1 MSKFNWGR
9 GLLALVALVTAAV
22 FSAPE
27 VFVAQ
32 ARAQASGA
40 IIRSIDVQGNR
51 RIEDESV
58 RSYMKI
64 APGQRYNARLVDE
77 SLKALFATG
86 LFSDVTIRRR
96 GSSLVVK
103 VVENPI
109 INRVAFEGNRKLKDK
124 DLKSII
130 EMRPRTVFTRAKVQ
144 SDVRR
149 ITEQYR
155 RTGRFTAHVEP
166 KVIRRPQDR
175 VDLVYEITEGPET
188 NVVNINFIG
197 NKVFSDRRLRS
208 VISTSEYSWWN
219 FLSDSDRYDPDRLNF
234 DRELLRRYYLKKGY
248 ADFKVIS
255 AVAELD
261 RDQKNFLV
269 TFTVEEGEH
278 YKFGEIE
285 LDSGI
290 SELDPEILRKEVKT
304 RQGRSYNAAKIDK
317 TVEGITL
324 EAGRK
329 GFAFAQVR
337 PRYDKDPEAGTI
349 NLTYVIDEGPRVYI
363 ERINVRGNVRT
374 LDRVIRREFRL
385 AEGDAYNRTLVDKA
399 RKKLLGLNFFKK
411 VDITTELGSAAD
423 KVIINV
429 DVEEKSTGELSLGVG
444 YSTTDAVV
452 GDISLT
458 ERNLMGRGQY
468 LRLSTSLSAK
478 RQQLDLRFT
487 EPYFLGRNVSFGV
500 DIYGTETDLTGSSS
514 AGFKS
519 RQIGAG
525 LRFGFPLSDDVFL
538 NTRYSL
544 TQERISDSSQVI
556 ISPNQTDIKSS
567 VGYTLTYDTLDN
579 PVSPTGGFKLQL
591 DQDFAGL
598 GGDIAFVRSVAKA
611 VAYQSLFEDVI
622 GSIRLSGG
630 HIFGWRGKN
639 VRVSDSFFKGG
650 DSIRGFDQSGIG
662 PRITGTG
669 EALGGKTFVV
679 ANAEVEFPLGLPKK
693 FGMRGA
699 VFADAGTLFNASRN
713 ANTVAHEDDRSIRAS
728 VGASLLW
735 SSPIGP
741 LRFDFAK
748 ALKKKAYDN
757 TRFFNFSAGMRF

>member
-1 MSKFNWGR
+1 M
-9 GLLALVALVTAAV
+9 LALMALIMAAV
-22 FSAPE
+22 LIPDGFVSEAYAQSARGG
-27 VFVAQ
+27 V
-32 ARAQASGA
+32 
-40 IIRSIDVQGNR
+40 IRSIDVLGNR

-64 APGQRYNARLVDE
+64 SPGQRYDAELVDE
-77 SLKALFATG
+77 SLKALFGTG

-96 GSSLVVK
+96 GNTLVVK
-103 VVENPI
+103 VIENPI

-124 DLKSII
+124 DLLGTI
-130 EMRPRTVFTRAKVQ
+130 EMRPRTVYTRAKVQ

-155 RTGRFTAHVEP
+155 RSGRFTAHVEP
-166 KVIRRPQDR
+166 KIIRRPQDR

-197 NKVFSDRRLRS
+197 NSVFSDGRLRS

-219 FLSDSDRYDPDRLNF
+219 FLSSSDRYDPDRLNF
-234 DRELLRRYYLKKGY
+234 DRELLRRFYLKKGY
-248 ADFKVIS
+248 ADFQVIS

-261 RDQKNFLV
+261 RDEKNFLV

-278 YKFGEIE
+278 YNFGEIE

-290 SELDPEILRKEVKT
+290 SELDPETLRSKVKT
-304 RQGRSYNAAKIDK
+304 REGKSYNASEIDK
-317 TVEGITL
+317 TIERLTL

-337 PRYDKDPEAGTI
+337 PRPEKDPETKII

-363 ERINVRGNVRT
+363 ERINIRGNVRT

-385 AEGDAYNRTLVDKA
+385 AEGDAYNRTLVDRA
-399 RKKLLGLNFFKK
+399 RKKLLGLDFFKR
-411 VDITTELGSAAD
+411 VDISTELGSAAD
-423 KVIINV
+423 KIVINV

-444 YSTTDAVV
+444 YSTSDAVV

-468 LRLSTSLSAK
+468 LRLSTSLSLK

-500 DIYGTETDLTGSSS
+500 DLFGTETDLKST
-514 AGFKS
+514 AGYKS
-519 RQIGAG
+519 HQVGAG
-525 LRFGFPLSDDVFL
+525 LRFGFPVQEDIFL

-544 TQERISDSSQVI
+544 VRDRIYDVSSTSAAIVNAQGRAWV
-556 ISPNQTDIKSS
+556 SQA
-567 VGYTLTYDTLDN
+567 GYTLTYDTLDN
-579 PVSPTGGFKLQL
+579 PVTPTEGFKLQL
-591 DQDFAGL
+591 DQDLAGL
-598 GGDIAFVRSVAKA
+598 GGDVYFLRSVAKG
-611 VAYQSLFEDVI
+611 VVYQSILEEVI
-622 GSIRLSGG
+622 GSLRVSGG
-630 HIFGWRGKN
+630 HIFGWNGKD
-639 VRVSDSFFKGG
+639 VRINDAFQKGG
-650 DSIRGFDQSGIG
+650 SSIRGFDDAGIG
-662 PRITGTG
+662 PRLASG
-669 EALGGKTFVV
+669 EAVGGKTFAV

-699 VFADAGTLFNASRN
+699 VFADAGTLFDAS
-713 ANTVAHEDDRSIRAS
+713 VAVPTKDKAIRTS

-748 ALKKKAYDN
+748 ALKKQKHDK

>member
-1 MSKFNWGR
+1 MSISNWGR
-9 GLLALVALVTAAV
+9 GLLALAALMTVMV
-22 FSAPE
+22 FSTPAI
-27 VFVAQ
+27 FVSQAQ
-32 ARAQASGA
+32 AQSSR
-40 IIRSIDVQGNR
+40 IVIRSIDVQGNR

-64 APGQRYNARLVDE
+64 SPGQRYNARLVDE

-86 LFSDVTIRRR
+86 LFSDVTIQRR
-96 GSSLVVK
+96 GSSLIVK
-103 VVENPI
+103 VAENPI

-124 DLKSII
+124 DLKAII

-149 ITEQYR
+149 ISEQYR
-155 RTGRFTAHVEP
+155 RSGRFTAHVEP

-197 NKVFSDRRLRS
+197 NKAFSDRRLRS

-234 DRELLRRYYLKKGY
+234 DRELLRRFYLKKGY
-248 ADFKVIS
+248 ADFRVIS

-278 YKFGEIE
+278 YKFGEVE

-290 SELDPEILRKEVKT
+290 SELDPEILRHEVST
-304 RQGRSYNAAKIDK
+304 RQGRSYDASKVDK
-317 TVEGITL
+317 TIENITL

-329 GFAFAQVR
+329 GFAFAQVK
-337 PRYDKDPEAGTI
+337 PRTEKDPETRTI

-411 VDITTELGSAAD
+411 VDISTELGSAPD

-468 LRLSTSLSAK
+468 LRLSTSLSIK

-500 DIYGTETDLTGSSS
+500 DIYGTETDLKSS
-514 AGFKS
+514 AGYKS
-519 RQIGAG
+519 RQVGAG
-525 LRFGFPLSDDVFL
+525 LRFGFPIMEDLFL

-544 TQERISDSSQVI
+544 TRDQIFDVDATAPLAIRSAQGKSWVSQA
-556 ISPNQTDIKSS
+556 
-567 VGYTLTYDTLDN
+567 GYTLSYDKLDN
-579 PVSPTGGFKLQL
+579 PVRPTEGFKLVL
-591 DQDFAGL
+591 DQDLAGL
-598 GGDIAFVRSVAKA
+598 GGDVFYLRTVAKG
-611 VAYQSLFEDVI
+611 VVYQSLFEDII
-622 GSIRLSGG
+622 GSLRGSVGDIR
-630 HIFGWRGKN
+630 GWNNKAIRIN
-639 VRVSDSFFKGG
+639 DAFQKGG
-650 DSIRGFDQSGIG
+650 DAIRGFDQSGIG
-662 PRITGTG
+662 PRLASG
-669 EALGGKTFVV
+669 EAVGGKKFAIV
-679 ANAEVEFPLGLPKK
+679 NAEIEFPLGLPKK

-699 VFADAGTLFNASRN
+699 VFTDAGLLFDAPIV
-713 ANTVAHEDDRSIRAS
+713 TGTKDKVIRTS

-748 ALKKKAYDN
+748 ALRKQPHDK

>member
-1 MSKFNWGR
+1 MSNLNLGQ
-9 GLLALVALVTAAV
+9 GMLALLALIMAAV
-22 FSAPE
+22 LIPDGFVSEAYAQSARGG
-27 VFVAQ
+27 V
-32 ARAQASGA
+32 
-40 IIRSIDVQGNR
+40 IRSIDVQGNR

-58 RSYMKI
+58 RSYMKTS
-64 APGQRYNARLVDE
+64 PGQRYDAELVDE
-77 SLKALFATG
+77 SLKALFGTG
-86 LFSDVTIRRR
+86 LFADVTIRRR
-96 GSSLVVK
+96 GSTLVVK

-124 DLKSII
+124 DLLGTI
-130 EMRPRTVFTRAKVQ
+130 EMRPRTVYTRAKVQ

-155 RTGRFTAHVEP
+155 RSGRFTAHVEP
-166 KVIRRPQDR
+166 KIIRRPQDR

-197 NKVFSDRRLRS
+197 NSVFSDGRLRS

-219 FLSDSDRYDPDRLNF
+219 FLSSSDRYDPDRLNF
-234 DRELLRRYYLKKGY
+234 DRELLRRFYLKKGY
-248 ADFKVIS
+248 ADFQVIS

-261 RDQKNFLV
+261 RDEKNFLV
-269 TFTVEEGEH
+269 TFTVEEGKH

-290 SELDPEILRKEVKT
+290 SELDPETLRSKVKT
-304 RQGRSYNAAKIDK
+304 RQGKSYNATEIDK
-317 TVEGITL
+317 TIERLTL

-337 PRYDKDPEAGTI
+337 PRPEKNPETQTI

-363 ERINVRGNVRT
+363 ERINIRGNVRT

-399 RKKLLGLNFFKK
+399 RKKLLGLDFFKR
-411 VDITTELGSAAD
+411 VDISTELGSAAD
-423 KVIINV
+423 KIVINV
-429 DVEEKSTGELSLGVG
+429 DVEEKSTGSLSFGVG
-444 YSTTDAVV
+444 YSTSDAVV

-468 LRLSTSLSAK
+468 LRLSTSLSLK

-500 DIYGTETDLTGSSS
+500 DLFGTETDLEST
-514 AGFKS
+514 AGYKS
-519 RQIGAG
+519 QQVGAG
-525 LRFGFPLSDDVFL
+525 LRFGFPIQEDVFL

-544 TQERISDSSQVI
+544 VRDRIYDVSSSSATIVNAQGRAWV
-556 ISPNQTDIKSS
+556 SQT
-567 VGYTLTYDTLDN
+567 GYTLTYDTLDN
-579 PVSPTGGFKLQL
+579 PVTPTEGFKLQL
-591 DQDFAGL
+591 DQDLAGL
-598 GGDIAFVRSVAKA
+598 GGDVYFLRTTAKG
-611 VAYQSLFEDVI
+611 VVYQSIFEEII
-622 GSIRLSGG
+622 GSLRVSGG
-630 HIFGWRGKN
+630 HIFGWNGKD
-639 VRVSDSFFKGG
+639 VRINDAFHKGG
-650 DSIRGFDQSGIG
+650 DSIRGFDDAGIG
-662 PRITGTG
+662 PRLATG
-669 EALGGKTFVV
+669 ESVGGKTFAI
-679 ANAEVEFPLGLPKK
+679 ANAEIEFPLGLPKK

-699 VFADAGTLFNASRN
+699 VFADAGTLFDAS
-713 ANTVAHEDDRSIRAS
+713 VAVPSKDKAIRTS

-748 ALKKKAYDN
+748 ALKKQAHDK
-757 TRFFNFSAGMRF
+757 TRFFNFSAGVRF